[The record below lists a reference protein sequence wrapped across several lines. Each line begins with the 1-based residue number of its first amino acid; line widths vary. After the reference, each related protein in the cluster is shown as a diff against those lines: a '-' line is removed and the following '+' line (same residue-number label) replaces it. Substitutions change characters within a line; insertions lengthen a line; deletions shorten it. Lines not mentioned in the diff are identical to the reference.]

1 MYKERDVRSMVLK
14 LLELHSS
21 MDEVSTIDRLRQK
34 YDGFSEKAGRIGLS
48 TLRDISF
55 RHSYGRDLSE
65 ARQWI
70 SAFCNTK
77 KLLFIHQAWDIYYK
91 IHTKYYVKGIPGEPL
106 DCRVS
111 TRTEHYMHSNTA

>member
-91 IHTKYYVKGIPGEPL
+91 IHTRLSSQLRSLKKIPYIKSF
-106 DCRVS
+106 RIF
-111 TRTEHYMHSNTA
+111 